1 MRNDVGYVSV
11 DEHFSGCE
19 IDQLS
24 RRHPAIRAADPEVVW
39 GLLMR
44 EAVKELRIS
53 SFDSFSPGPV
63 PRKKI
68 IQAAHTYSLKQ
79 RCSIAPV

>member
-1 MRNDVGYVSV
+1 MRNDVGDVSV
-11 DEHFSGCE
+11 DEHLSGCE

-24 RRHPAIRAADPEVVW
+24 RRHPAIRATDPEVVW

-44 EAVKELRIS
+44 EAVKELRIGPS
-53 SFDSFSPGPV
+53 DFCSPGPV

-68 IQAAHTYSLKQ
+68 IQAAHT
-79 RCSIAPV
+79 